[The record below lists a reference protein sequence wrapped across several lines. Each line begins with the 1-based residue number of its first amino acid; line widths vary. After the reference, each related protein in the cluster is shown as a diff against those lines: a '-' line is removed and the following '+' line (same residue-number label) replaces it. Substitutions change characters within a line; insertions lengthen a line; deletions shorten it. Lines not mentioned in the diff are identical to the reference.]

1 MESSASVHEIPNILT
16 DDERKSVLK
25 IIKPLLIDGVDLAK
39 QLGRNEPFPGHQ
51 TLANLH
57 LNPDLKFLHD
67 RILSKIS
74 YHLDL
79 DLTVERS
86 WAKWS
91 NGKENQTNWH
101 NHEGIPWSAVFYL
114 KTVKHL
120 NNGTQFRSGFVDA
133 EPNSVLIFP
142 GHLEHASPSHDVRH
156 DRYVIAFDLIYE
168 R

>member
-25 IIKPLLIDGVDLAK
+25 IIKPLLIDGEDLAK

-120 NNGTQFRSGFVDA
+120 NNGTQFRSGFVDV

-142 GHLEHASPSHDVRH
+142 GHLEHATPSHDIRH